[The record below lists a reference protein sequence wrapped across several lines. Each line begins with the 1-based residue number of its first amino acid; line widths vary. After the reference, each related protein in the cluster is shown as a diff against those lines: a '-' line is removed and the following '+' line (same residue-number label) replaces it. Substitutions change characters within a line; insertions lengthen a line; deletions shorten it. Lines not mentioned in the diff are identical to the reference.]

1 MNAGLISKLVV
12 TDRLGWIDRMLAGI
26 RALPL
31 GDREAFFADDRNL
44 ATAESY
50 LRRAL
55 EALFD
60 LGRHL
65 LAKGFAVGVSEYKEI
80 AAAMT
85 THGILASSEA
95 DLLRTLAGYRNRL
108 VHYYHEVGSLELYEV
123 CVKHLGDLE
132 RITIAL
138 REWLTDNPDR
148 LDEAF

>member
-12 TDRLGWIDRMLAGI
+12 TDRLAWIERMLAGI
-26 RALPL
+26 RSLPL
-31 GDREAFFADDRNL
+31 DDRDTFFADERNL

-50 LRRAL
+50 LRRGL

-80 AAAMT
+80 AAALT
-85 THGILASSEA
+85 AQSILDSREA
-95 DLLRTLAGYRNRL
+95 ELLRTLAGYRNRL
-108 VHYYHEVGSLELYEV
+108 VHYYHEVAPDELYSV
-123 CVKHLGDLE
+123 CGNHLGDLE
-132 RITIAL
+132 RLTSAL
-138 REWLTDNPDR
+138 RQWLRENPDR